1 MGGPKLAWLVPIVTA
16 MFVETERP
24 FLASVYFMLIVP
36 EPLKP
41 VVGVNLRPFSHALRL
56 VNVPLIVID
65 AELFAPE
72 TNVIPVV
79 DPSLRLPR
87 VAVSTTCSMS
97 VLALTSAILIAL
109 FEKVSVP
116 FWGTVPVV
124 GAVRVG
130 AITLTLSATF
140 VKADWPLGSETFMAS
155 ESDPEKFLVGV

>member
-1 MGGPKLAWLVPIVTA
+1 MTA

-24 FLASVYFMLIVP
+24 FFASVYLMLIVP
-36 EPLKP
+36 GPLKP
-41 VVGVNLRPFSHALRL
+41 VVGVNLRPFSHELRS

-72 TNVIPVV
+72 TNATPVV

-116 FWGTVPVV
+116 FWGTVPVA

-140 VKADWPLGSETFMAS
+140 VKADWPFGSETFMAS
-155 ESDPEKFLVGV
+155 ESDPEKLLVGV

>member
-56 VNVPLIVID
+56 VNVPLIVIE

-79 DPSLRLPR
+79 DPSLRLP
-87 VAVSTTCSMS
+87 
-97 VLALTSAILIAL
+97 
-109 FEKVSVP
+109 
-116 FWGTVPVV
+116 
-124 GAVRVG
+124 
-130 AITLTLSATF
+130 
-140 VKADWPLGSETFMAS
+140 
-155 ESDPEKFLVGV
+155 